1 MTTIKKKSKKDD
13 DLFAASSADKMADSN
28 EAEEKQVNEDGDEV
42 RVRIEDKIIHHF
54 KMNSE
59 KMDHLMSLHQWK
71 FMKGGDDKEDPKD
84 INIEDIDVSELRKY
98 NLTEER
104 PETVNEENGEPAEEK
119 ECRIF

>member
-1 MTTIKKKSKKDD
+1 M
-13 DLFAASSADKMADSN
+13 
-28 EAEEKQVNEDGDEV
+28 NEDGDEV

-54 KMNSE
+54 KMKAE

-71 FMKGGDDKEDPKD
+71 LMKDGTDKEDPKD

-104 PETVNEENGEPAEEK
+104 QETVNDENGEPEEEK
-119 ECRIF
+119 ECRIFWDPF